1 LNRQGREGRKGKA
14 RTEIENQTDAGVAN
28 MNRIK
33 WPGVALCVVLTLTS
47 AGVATAQPYPN
58 KPGRLMVGFAPGGGV
73 DLSARIVAAKLSELW
88 GQQLV
93 VDNRAGAG
101 GTIAS
106 DIAAKAAPDGYS
118 LLLCGIWSHGV
129 APSLYKK
136 LPYDHYRDFAPVSLI
151 GTTPNVLVVN
161 PALPAKSVAEFIA
174 YTKAN
179 DGKIAVAHPGA
190 GSSPHMTLELFRL
203 TTGVNIVPVPY
214 KGASPALVD
223 LLGGHIPAM
232 FDNMSSQLAVMKS
245 GRTRA
250 LAVTSPKR
258 SVHLPD
264 VPTMMES
271 GVAVDVTVWYG
282 LCAPAAVPKAVLAK
296 LNADLHKVLNA
307 PDTQRRL
314 TEQGVDPAP
323 STPAEFAAF
332 IRAET
337 GKWAKVVK
345 DAGVPQQ

>member
-1 LNRQGREGRKGKA
+1 MRAAK
-14 RTEIENQTDAGVAN
+14 
-28 MNRIK
+28 
-33 WPGVALCVVLTLTS
+33 TLTAGS
-47 AGVATAQPYPN
+47 AALLLFAAAAAHSQPYPN
-58 KPGRLMVGFAPGGGV
+58 KPARLLVGFAPGGGV
-73 DLSARIVAAKLSELW
+73 DVTARIVAAKLTELW

-101 GTIAS
+101 GTIAT

-118 LLLCGIWSHGV
+118 LLFCGIWSHGV
-129 APSLYKK
+129 APSLYKQ
-136 LPYDHYRDFAPVSLI
+136 LPYDHYRDFAPVSMI

-161 PALPAKSVAEFIA
+161 PTVPVKSVSEFIA

-179 DGKIAVAHPGA
+179 NGKIAIAHPGA

-203 TTGVNIVPVPY
+203 TTGVNVVPVPY
-214 KGASPALVD
+214 KGGAPALVD

-232 FDNMSSQLAVMKS
+232 FDNISTQLSVIKS

-258 SVHLPD
+258 TSHLPD
-264 VPTMMES
+264 VPTMMEA
-271 GVAVDVTVWYG
+271 GVQLDVTVWYG
-282 LCAPAAVPKAVLAK
+282 LCAPAAVPKTVVAK
-296 LNADLHKVLNA
+296 LNADLHKALNA
-307 PDTQRRL
+307 PDVQRRL
-314 TEQGVDPAP
+314 MEQGVDPAP
-323 STPAEFAAF
+323 STPEEFAAF

-345 DAGVPQQ
+345 EAGVPKQ

>member
-1 LNRQGREGRKGKA
+1 MRA
-14 RTEIENQTDAGVAN
+14 TQTLAAGFAASLLLAAAAAHSQAN
-28 MNRIK
+28 
-33 WPGVALCVVLTLTS
+33 
-47 AGVATAQPYPN
+47 PN
-58 KPGRLMVGFAPGGGV
+58 KPGRLLVGFAPGGGV
-73 DLSARIVAAKLSELW
+73 DVTARIVAAKLSEIW

-101 GTIAS
+101 GTIAT
-106 DIAAKAAPDGYS
+106 DIAAKSPPDGYS

-161 PALPAKSVAEFIA
+161 PNVPVKSVSEFIA

-179 DGKIAVAHPGA
+179 DGKVSIAHPGA

-203 TTGVNIVPVPY
+203 TTGVNVVPVPY
-214 KGASPALVD
+214 KGGAPALVD

-232 FDNMSSQLAVMKS
+232 FDNMSTQLSVIKS

-258 SVHLPD
+258 TSHLPD
-264 VPTMMES
+264 VPTMMEA
-271 GVAVDVTVWYG
+271 GVQLDVTVWYG
-282 LCAPAAVPKAVLAK
+282 LCAPAAVPKTIVAK
-296 LNADLHKVLNA
+296 LNADLHKALNS
-307 PDTQRRL
+307 PDVQLRL

-323 STPAEFAAF
+323 STPEQFAAF

-337 GKWAKVVK
+337 EKWAKVVK
-345 DAGVPQQ
+345 EAGVPQQ

>member
-1 LNRQGREGRKGKA
+1 MRA
-14 RTEIENQTDAGVAN
+14 TQTLAAGFA
-28 MNRIK
+28 
-33 WPGVALCVVLTLTS
+33 ASLLLAAAAAHS
-47 AGVATAQPYPN
+47 QAYPN
-58 KPGRLMVGFAPGGGV
+58 KPGRLLVGFAPGGGV
-73 DLSARIVAAKLSELW
+73 DVTARIVAAKLSEIW

-101 GTIAS
+101 GTIAT
-106 DIAAKAAPDGYS
+106 DIAAKSPPDGYS

-136 LPYDHYRDFAPVSLI
+136 LPYDHYRDFAPISLI

-161 PALPAKSVAEFIA
+161 PNVPVKSVSEFIA

-179 DGKIAVAHPGA
+179 DGKVSIAHPGA

-203 TTGVNIVPVPY
+203 TTGVNVVPVPY
-214 KGASPALVD
+214 KGGAPALVD

-232 FDNMSSQLAVMKS
+232 FDNMSTQLSVIKS

-258 SVHLPD
+258 TSHLPD
-264 VPTMMES
+264 VPTMMEA
-271 GVAVDVTVWYG
+271 GVQLDVTVWYG
-282 LCAPAAVPKAVLAK
+282 LCAPAAVPKTIVAK
-296 LNADLHKVLNA
+296 LNADLHKALNS
-307 PDTQRRL
+307 PDVQRRL

-323 STPAEFAAF
+323 STPEQFAAF

-337 GKWAKVVK
+337 EKWAKVVK
-345 DAGVPQQ
+345 EAGVPQQ